1 MKIAFVSLMSG
12 APWGG
17 SEALWHSIAL
27 FALEQGDEVFISV
40 YDWGMP
46 HEKIT
51 RLKQT
56 GAIIHYRKRFNADA
70 GMAEKIQRF
79 LQKRKPAFNKDYQSI
94 IDFKPDYVFISQ
106 GDSFD
111 LAIHHRPFY
120 QLLKQQN
127 VSYSFVCHSH
137 EQYSFIPPKEIYPC
151 AQEIFKNAKKVYF
164 VSDRQWN
171 LTERR
176 LVMKIT
182 NGQFTWNPLNL
193 QIPIAPLIWPQTET
207 VNMAIVGNLSGGKG
221 HDTALEVLSGQEWKD
236 REWQMNIYGEGEG
249 KKYLEDLAVFYQIK
263 DKINFCGHVD
273 DIIKVWE
280 TNHLLLI
287 PSAGEGLPISLVEAM
302 ACGRP
307 AVVTDVGGNKELIAE
322 NEMGFIAVSPTTSAF
337 AVAMENAWLE
347 KSNWEKFGKNAFHKI
362 NAVWEK
368 NPEVKIYNSI
378 E

>member
-120 QLLKQQN
+120 QLLKKQN